1 MDSVMRAVAVYLFLL
16 AIFRLAGKR
25 SLANITTFD
34 LVLTL
39 IISESIQQSLTGKDS
54 SMTNALLLIT
64 TFVGLDI
71 ILSLLKH
78 RSRGVDRLLD
88 GVPLVLIRAGEMLQ
102 ERLNKERVDKQ
113 EILTAA
119 RLQRGTTR
127 LEDID
132 YAVLEPGGQ
141 ISVIAKEGAAQ

>member
-1 MDSVMRAVAVYLFLL
+1 MDSVLRAVVVYLFLL

-25 SLANITTFD
+25 SLASITTFD

-39 IISESIQQSLTGKDS
+39 IISESIQQSLTSNDS

-64 TFVGLDI
+64 TFVGLDVL
-71 ILSLLKH
+71 LSVLKH
-78 RSRGVDRLLD
+78 RSSRVDRLLD
-88 GVPLVLIRAGEMLQ
+88 GVPLVLIRAGKILQ
-102 ERLNKERVDKQ
+102 ERMNKERVDEQ

-127 LEDID
+127 LNDID

-141 ISVIAKEGAAQ
+141 ISVIAKEGAGQ

>member
-1 MDSVMRAVAVYLFLL
+1 MDSVLRAVVVYLFLL

-39 IISESIQQSLTGKDS
+39 IISESIQQTLTGTDS

-71 ILSLLKH
+71 ILSVLKH
-78 RSRGVDRLLD
+78 RSSRIDRLID

-102 ERLNKERVDKQ
+102 ERMNKERVDQQ
-113 EILTAA
+113 EILTTA
-119 RLQRGTTR
+119 RLQRGVNR
-127 LEDID
+127 MSDVDCAILEN
-132 YAVLEPGGQ
+132 GGQ
-141 ISVIAKEGAAQ
+141 ISIIAREGAAQ

>member
-1 MDSVMRAVAVYLFLL
+1 MDSVLRAIVVYLFLL
-16 AIFRLAGKR
+16 AIFRIAGKR

-39 IISESIQQSLTGKDS
+39 IISESIQQTLTGADS

-64 TFVGLDI
+64 TFVGLDV
-71 ILSLLKH
+71 ILSVLKH
-78 RSRGVDRLLD
+78 RFSRIDRLLD

-102 ERLNKERVDKQ
+102 ERMNKERVDQQ
-113 EILTAA
+113 EILTSA
-119 RLQRGTTR
+119 RMQRGVNR
-127 LEDID
+127 LTDIEC
-132 YAVLEPGGQ
+132 AVLENGGQ

>member
-1 MDSVMRAVAVYLFLL
+1 MDSVLRAVAVYLFLL

-39 IISESIQQSLTGKDS
+39 IISESIQQSLTGTDS

-64 TFVGLDI
+64 TLVGLDV
-71 ILSLLKH
+71 ILSVLKH
-78 RSRGVDRLLD
+78 RFSSVDRLLD
-88 GVPLVLIRAGEMLQ
+88 GVPLVLMRAGETLQ
-102 ERLNKERVDKQ
+102 ERMNKERVDEQ

-119 RLQRGTTR
+119 RLQRGTKR
-127 LEDID
+127 LTDID
-132 YAVLEPGGQ
+132 CAVLEPGGQ

>member
-1 MDSVMRAVAVYLFLL
+1 MDSVLRAIVVYLFLL
-16 AIFRLAGKR
+16 GIFRLAGKR

-39 IISESIQQSLTGKDS
+39 IISESIQQTLTGTDS

-64 TFVGLDI
+64 TFVGLDV
-71 ILSLLKH
+71 ILSVLKH
-78 RSRGVDRLLD
+78 RSSRIDRLID

-102 ERLNKERVDKQ
+102 ERMNKERVDKQ

-119 RLQRGTTR
+119 RLQRGVKS
-127 LEDID
+127 LGDVD
-132 YAVLEPGGQ
+132 CAVLENGGQ
-141 ISVIAKEGAAQ
+141 ISIVAKEGSAR